1 MKILMVCL
9 GNICRSPLAEG
20 IMQNKI
26 DQHGLDWTVDS
37 AGTSSWHIGERPD
50 RRSIMVAD
58 KYGIDISHQ
67 RARQFNAADLQ
78 EFDIIFAMDSTNY
91 QDILRMAN
99 SPEEEQKVEMIMN
112 RLQPG
117 FNQNVPDPYYDSD
130 GFDLVF
136 RMLDEACEKVI
147 ERNI

>member
-1 MKILMVCL
+1 MVCL

-26 DQHGLDWTVDS
+26 DQHDLEWRVDS
-37 AGTSSWHIGERPD
+37 AGTSSWHVGEKPD

-58 KYGIDISHQ
+58 KYGIDISNQ
-67 RARQFNAADLQ
+67 RARQFKAVDLQ
-78 EFDIIFAMDSTNY
+78 EFDLVFAMDSSNY
-91 QDILRMAN
+91 QDILKMAN
-99 SPEEEQKVEMIMN
+99 SPEDEQKVEMIMN

-130 GFDLVF
+130 GFELVF
-136 RMLDEACEKVI
+136 RMLNEACEKVI